1 MSRILVIDDDVPLRL
16 VLRSILERA
25 GHTVLDAPDG
35 RSGMALWRR
44 EPTDIVVTD
53 IFMPEKDGVEVIQEM
68 KNVATKPK
76 IIAISGGGQSG
87 LFDLSSTATLLGA
100 DRVLVKP
107 FDQRTLLLT
116 VQEVLNDHA

>member
-1 MSRILVIDDDVPLRL
+1 MRILVIDDELPIRQ